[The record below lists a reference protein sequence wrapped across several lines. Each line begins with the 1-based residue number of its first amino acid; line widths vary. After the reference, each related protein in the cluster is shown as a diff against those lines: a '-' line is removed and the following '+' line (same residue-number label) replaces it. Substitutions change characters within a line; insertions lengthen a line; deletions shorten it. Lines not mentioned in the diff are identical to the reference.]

1 MHTKKGSIRVLL
13 WTDSDRFAGTERHCL
28 DLAGGLQ
35 TLGIPVGL
43 GCRPETP
50 LSYKAAA
57 EGIRLVKM
65 DARQGAMAA
74 VSCLSHLLRSGAT
87 DLVHVHNGRCALLAR
102 IALARAGRGTLVAT
116 QHFIAPARTRRRGLV
131 GAVSRRVHR
140 WVDRGVSRWIAIS
153 GAVGEAMTLRGDAAA
168 GKIRL
173 VFNGVKGGAPHE
185 PERDSARS
193 LLGLQPDLP
202 ILVCPARLE
211 EEKGHVVLIN
221 ALRMLRRE
229 GVDFLVFLVGEGA
242 QESAIRERIR
252 AAGLSG
258 RVQLVGQQPEIGLWI
273 RAADAV
279 VLPSPAEPFG
289 LVLVEAMCRGV
300 PVVAA
305 AAGGPSE
312 ILEDGSGLLF
322 SPGDPRDLGLKL
334 LQLLTQPGLRRR
346 LSEAGHARWAAK
358 FSVER
363 MCQSISEVYTEAMGA
378 QAPPQNTDAVERC
391 LP

>member
-1 MHTKKGSIRVLL
+1 MHTKRRSIRVLL

-28 DLAGGLQ
+28 DLASGLQ
-35 TLGIPVGL
+35 GLGVSVGL

-57 EGIRLVKM
+57 EGVRLVKM
-65 DARQGAMAA
+65 DARRAAMAA
-74 VSCLSHLLRSGAT
+74 VSSLSDLLRSGAT

-116 QHFIAPARTRRRGLV
+116 QHFITPARTRRRGV
-131 GAVSRRVHR
+131 AGAVSRRVHR

-153 GAVGEAMTLRGDAAA
+153 GAVAEAMAQRGDAAA

-193 LLGLQPDLP
+193 LLGLRPDVP

-229 GVDFLVFLVGEGA
+229 GVDFLGLLVGEGA
-242 QESAIRERIR
+242 QESALRERIH
-252 AAGLSG
+252 AGGLSG
-258 RVQLVGQQPEIGLWI
+258 CVQLVGQQPEIGVWL
-273 RAADAV
+273 RAADVV

-305 AAGGPSE
+305 AAGGPVE

-322 SPGDPRDLGLKL
+322 APGDPRDLGFKL

-346 LSEAGHARWAAK
+346 LSEAGHSRWAAK

-363 MCQSISEVYTEAMGA
+363 MCQAMWEVYAEAMGA
-378 QAPPQNTDAVERC
+378 PVTPEKT
-391 LP
+391 